1 MGLTDGSC
9 GGSLGSA
16 FPDNPQEAL
25 WEARTHKSVSGRAD
39 LIVRTAII
47 VTTTLAIIGLVWF
60 LIQIGEI
67 LLMVLIATIL
77 ATCLSPLVTVVQ
89 GMRWSKRQVSLSRP
103 WALFLVYMAV
113 LGVIGLIVGMVVT
126 PLVIETEGFI
136 ANLPDNLARIEAWL
150 AGLQASY
157 TWLPDLAGYVR
168 GIPQEFGRLSAYFG
182 PAADVAFR
190 FLGGLATVIT
200 VLFLSFYMLVQG
212 PTIKAGLLDLV
223 PRASRPQVAHVFEHV
238 SLKFGGWLRGQLLLN
253 AIIGVAAAGGMA
265 AIGMP
270 YAILLGIYAFLV
282 EFIPLIGPTLSA
294 VPAIFLALFQPPWK
308 IVATIIWYSVIQQ
321 VEGNILVPRV
331 MRRAVG
337 LSPLL
342 TILAVIIGAKMLGI
356 VGALI
361 AVPVA
366 AALQVVA
373 TEILAMVRPK
383 S

>member
-1 MGLTDGSC
+1 M
-9 GGSLGSA
+9 GSA

-67 LLMVLIATIL
+67 LLMVLIAAIL
-77 ATCLSPLVTVVQ
+77 ATCLSPLVTAVQ
-89 GMRWSKRQVSLSRP
+89 GIRWSKRVSLSRP

-126 PLVIETEGFI
+126 PLVIETEGFL

-150 AGLQASY
+150 GGLQASY
-157 TWLPDLAGYVR
+157 RWLPDLAGYVR
-168 GIPQEFGRLSAYFG
+168 GIPQELGRLSAYFG
-182 PAADVAFR
+182 PAAGVAFR

-223 PRASRPQVAHVFEHV
+223 PRASRPQVGRVFEHV

-294 VPAIFLALFQPPWK
+294 IPAIFVALFQPPWK

-321 VEGNILVPRV
+321 VEGNFLVPRV

-383 S
+383 D

>member
-1 MGLTDGSC
+1 M
-9 GGSLGSA
+9 
-16 FPDNPQEAL
+16 
-25 WEARTHKSVSGRAD
+25 SGRTD

-77 ATCLSPLVTVVQ
+77 ATCLSPLVTAVQ
-89 GMRWSKRQVSLSRP
+89 GYQWGKRQVSMSRT
-103 WALFLVYMAV
+103 WALFLVYVAVIAV
-113 LGVIGLIVGMVVT
+113 LGLIVAVVVT
-126 PLVIETEGFI
+126 PLVIETEGFV
-136 ANLPDNLARIEAWL
+136 ANFPGNLERITRWL
-150 AGLQASY
+150 TALQANY
-157 TWLPDLAGYVR
+157 TWLPDLAGYVS
-168 GIPQEFGRLSAYFG
+168 GIPQELGQLTAYFG
-182 PAADVAFR
+182 PAAGVAFR

-212 PTIKAGLLDLV
+212 PTLKAGLLDLM
-223 PRASRPQVAHVFEHV
+223 PRASRPQVAHVLEHV

-308 IVATIIWYSVIQQ
+308 FVATIIWYSVIQQ

-331 MRRAVG
+331 MRQAVG